1 MAIHRD
7 RYTAYDGPLAD
18 SGGWWVIAAHTIK
31 SMVGLLRTKLII
43 PLLWIGPL
51 VAAVAVVGEM
61 AVYGQTSSASAPG
74 GGEVTFFLQMQFHSL
89 AVLFMASGAGVVS
102 HDMRYNTLQLFFSKP
117 IERWEY
123 TLGKFVGLM
132 VIGSAVTVLPAIGVG
147 GLRTA
152 ILYQHGMAAEIGAD
166 AAVGVGLSL
175 MLTALLS
182 LLMIG
187 LSSLTRRTGLVVL
200 TFIGVLFF
208 PPIATI
214 ILKLTVDNGDIAG
227 LASLQGNLQM
237 LSDLLL
243 TDRQLKIP
251 AWSPGLLLAVFAGG
265 AYGFHHWRLRA
276 LEGVS

>member
-43 PLLWIGPL
+43 PTLWIGPL
-51 VAAVAVVGEM
+51 IAAVAVVAEM
-61 AVYGQTSSASAPG
+61 ALYGQTGGATAPG
-74 GGEVTFFLQMQFHSL
+74 GGEVTLFLQMQFHAL
-89 AVLFMASGAGVVS
+89 AVLLMASGAGVVS

-132 VIGSAVTVLPAIGVG
+132 VIGSTVTVLPAIAVG

-152 ILYQHGMAAEIGAD
+152 MLYQHGMAKAVGID
-166 AAVGVGLSL
+166 AAIGVGLSL

-182 LLMIG
+182 MLMIG
-187 LSSLTRRTGLVVL
+187 LSSMTRRTGLVIL

-208 PPIATI
+208 PPVASI
-214 ILKLTVDNGDIAG
+214 ILGLTVDNGDIAG

-237 LSDLLL
+237 LSDVLV
-243 TDRQLKIP
+243 TDRTLEIP
-251 AWSPGLLLAVFAGG
+251 VWSPGLLLAVVTGG
-265 AYGFHHWRLRA
+265 AYGLHHWRLRS